1 MAVTRGTS
9 RPRRALAASRLLLRT
24 ICPSKYSP
32 VQGRKGVPGP
42 AASGQGRGHAEGSP
56 EKSVFSSG
64 SSWTAASG
72 AGDSDRERALPPP
85 QRLAWVSSADRAG
98 PSAGRPGAGGARSVS
113 SAALRGECLFV
124 RTNFHSPEPL
134 RLFC

>member
-85 QRLAWVSSADRAG
+85 QRLAWIHYTPEMIYDQVNGSSHGKKHGDEKKDKGTIRKIVI
-98 PSAGRPGAGGARSVS
+98 RPCQ
-113 SAALRGECLFV
+113 L
-124 RTNFHSPEPL
+124 
-134 RLFC
+134 